1 MSTNNIVRIINTKPV
16 KIIDS
21 NIAAGLAK
29 TTGWKT
35 WGSALVAGKFLSLD
49 ENKLFIKNK
58 MVLDLSS
65 GNGVVALIC
74 AALDAKQVVATEC
87 KTCMK
92 ILEKNIEFNIEDD
105 SNWLTTDKIC
115 VKECNWGEKIIDE
128 AIINVEYDLII
139 LSDLVFIAVRDSI
152 MDEFI
157 NTILQIVKSPKTKM
171 LLIYE
176 ERILEGEEEF
186 LNILKRYFT
195 LKMIELDTELLD
207 WLDNPSNSSNDD
219 DDEGGIGGLF
229 YEKPGIKIFICSL
242 KIKNKCE

>member
-1 MSTNNIVRIINTKPV
+1 MYENI
-16 KIIDS
+16 
-21 NIAAGLAK
+21 
-29 TTGWKT
+29 
-35 WGSALVAGKFLSLD
+35 GK
-49 ENKLFIKNK
+49 
-58 MVLDLSS
+58 
-65 GNGVVALIC
+65 
-74 AALDAKQVVATEC
+74 
-87 KTCMK
+87 
-92 ILEKNIEFNIEDD
+92 EDD

-207 WLDNPSNSSNDD
+207 WLDNPSNSINDD
-219 DDEGGIGGLF
+219 DDEGSIGGLF

-242 KIKNKCE
+242 KIKN